1 MISENRLPLF
11 KMRTYREG
19 GGQILPAVS
28 PETGAEYRAKNREIK
43 SRNRWGCANKI
54 VNGKDACKARHI
66 REDILTK
73 TYVAALKK
81 MAGDYDRVMAT
92 LQDSADVLSKE
103 YPIEQLDEIS
113 DRIIE
118 IQTEVMK
125 VHRKKQQGKIDSD
138 KYEQQIEKL
147 KQELQENE
155 TKQLEL
161 QQASTKISHIKDWMK
176 EFGEHL
182 ETAQMDGKYDGVV
195 IKKLVNKIKMYDD
208 RIVVEFKYGIKV
220 EQEYVE

>member
-1 MISENRLPLF
+1 MGNKTNYQLVLDRCIKEISASGAVPRLL
-11 KMRTYREG
+11 
-19 GGQILPAVS
+19 LHWA
-28 PETGAEYRAKNREIK
+28 
-43 SRNRWGCANKI
+43 CANKI
-54 VNGKDACKARHI
+54 VNGISACHSRHI

-81 MAGDYDRVMAT
+81 MTGDYDKVMTT

-161 QQASTKISHIKDWMK
+161 QQASTKISYIKDWMK